1 MVQHGANVKYE
12 QKEVEKIRF
21 ATHLLSTCFPMTVL
35 LKASLLSICEKRR
48 SLWEPVFKLSTL
60 FIRSFSLP
68 PVFPWAVIPLRS
80 GVFLSSAKKTHESKI
95 CLNAFLVHGFL
106 NRPISINL
114 PRFHSVHWLI
124 FFHLH
129 SGIRCQA
136 NDENGQKRSGTLRVV
151 AQEWIKIS
159 CENLG
164 MKLTLPFLFCL
175 WFGIA
180 HPVREGWQADSYHTK
195 LKPIEANPKHFN
207 VRFLGGNFRLNVS
220 FGFPL

>member
-35 LKASLLSICEKRR
+35 LKASLLSICEKRC

-124 FFHLH
+124 FFSLAFRRSVPSERWEWTKKKWNIAGGCARMNKNFMWKSWNEVNLAVSLLLVIWDRTPG
-129 SGIRCQA
+129 SG
-136 NDENGQKRSGTLRVV
+136 
-151 AQEWIKIS
+151 
-159 CENLG
+159 G
-164 MKLTLPFLFCL
+164 MTGRFIP
-175 WFGIA
+175 
-180 HPVREGWQADSYHTK
+180 HE
-195 LKPIEANPKHFN
+195 IEANRSEPKTF
-207 VRFLGGNFRLNVS
+207 
-220 FGFPL
+220 